1 MKRKLVQ
8 LLIGTAMTA
17 AVAGAQMPVMAEETA
32 VQTEAAETVAAE
44 EATEAATE
52 AAEIETETE
61 TESETEDDF
70 IEGSALLED
79 CGYEAGKIDEEGW
92 ESKFLN
98 MKFVPEKG
106 MKMALS
112 ENEQLGEYYGR
123 HGEDK
128 HVANSEMVAKDGD
141 DGYLQMTVE
150 VNPNE
155 EEAEDILARFAELE
169 ELELVSKAKET
180 EVAGK
185 IFKTCTGIFER
196 EKYMIGVCTDMDDVA
211 IAFKI
216 KYKDTDARKALLNCF
231 EELEPEEEETETE
244 TETEE
249 ASEAIEETEKVGV
262 KLVTPSEFEDEELIG
277 ETEAVETDFLMN

>member
-8 LLIGTAMTA
+8 LLIGAAMTA
-17 AVAGAQMPVMAEETA
+17 AVAGAQMPAMAEETA
-32 VQTEAAETVAAE
+32 AETETIETVETVAEETTEAA
-44 EATEAATE
+44 
-52 AAEIETETE
+52 ETETE
-61 TESETEDDF
+61 TETETEDDF
-70 IEGSALLED
+70 IEGSALLGD
-79 CGYEAGKIDEEGW
+79 YDYEAGKLDEEGW
-92 ESKFLN
+92 ESAFLN
-98 MKFVPEKG
+98 MKFVPAKG

-112 ENEQLGEYYGR
+112 ENKQLGEYYLR

-128 HVANSEMVAKDGD
+128 LVANSEMVVKDED

-150 VNPNE
+150 VNPNG
-155 EEAEDILARFAELE
+155 EEAEDVLARFAELE

-211 IAFKI
+211 IAIKI

-231 EELEPEEEETETE
+231 EELEPAEEETETE
-244 TETEE
+244 SET
-249 ASEAIEETEKVGV
+249 ATEAIEETEKVGV
-262 KLVTPSEFEDEELIG
+262 KLVTPGEFEDEELIG
-277 ETEAVETDFLMN
+277 ETEILETEFVMN